1 MNSMYIPK
9 GDLWI
14 ILYLQVVCMALHAIA
29 ILSTSRACLDLP
41 PSLTTP
47 TVPETTPT
55 KTKSSSSKSHA
66 TNPAPVPPASDGGQ
80 KVMRLTPCPSNNYF
94 RLFIVELLKMFDR
107 DNRVLLD
114 RKGNFIVRYALCS
127 GGMCDHRHYCIC
139 M

>member
-1 MNSMYIPK
+1 
-9 GDLWI
+9 
-14 ILYLQVVCMALHAIA
+14 MALHAIA

-47 TVPETTPT
+47 TIPETTPT

-66 TNPAPVPPASDGGQ
+66 TNPTPASDGGQ

-94 RLFIVELLKMFDR
+94 CLFIVELLKMFDR

-127 GGMCDHRHYCIC
+127 GGMSLHSVIIGTTACVCKQIVVVMHAVLSMRYNYFG
-139 M
+139 